1 MIHSDHGRHSYTPA
15 MSQGLFLGKEA
26 PVSGDTLGPRVDL
39 NPTDLLTH
47 GLIVGMTGSGKTGLA
62 IALIE
67 EVMRQG
73 VPVIAIDPKGDLGNL
88 LLLFEDLAPAS
99 FEPWID
105 QDAARRDGKTA
116 AKAAA
121 EAAAAWTKGLA
132 EWGLGPADL
141 KDLKAKREAVIYT
154 PGSSSGVQLNVLQ
167 SLEAPSV
174 NFEKAP
180 EDLRDEIAGIVS
192 GLLGLLKIEADP
204 LQSQEFILLA
214 NIIENAWKSGKGLT
228 LESLIA
234 AVADP
239 PFDKIGALPLDSV
252 YPRKQRQGL
261 MMALNN
267 LLASP
272 QFESWR
278 VGEPLDIQKML
289 VSPDGR
295 PRLSVVYTAHL
306 SEEERFFVTAL
317 ILDKVKTWM
326 RRQSGT
332 TSLRAL
338 VYMDEIY
345 GYFPPHPANPPT
357 KRPLLTLLKQ
367 ARAQGVSIVLA
378 TQNPIDLDYKG
389 LGNIGTWMVG
399 RLQTDN
405 DRARL
410 RDGLVGAGVDAG
422 AVETLLGATRKRV
435 FLLHDVHRGKPCLL
449 ASRFAMSYLRGPL
462 TREEI
467 STLMEGRPAAT
478 AGVAPAHDATSSAP
492 VLPPPFKHLYF
503 RKYGGEQAEP
513 HLLVKYAYRL
523 KDQDEVIGVRL
534 YPLSVPSPA
543 EILDAEHLEV
553 EDESAITAEPPPGA
567 RYGEL
572 PSFLAS
578 AGARGLERAVKERL
592 ADEFRMTVL
601 LDSVT
606 KMQSL
611 PGESAADFEK
621 RLEASVSNAEAER
634 LGERLQRKRRDL
646 QKATQDLEGRAQEKK
661 AAILKG
667 AIEVGASLFGSLF
680 GGRRSS
686 AASAIRKG
694 ASAVGGVTS
703 KNRMEDNAG
712 SRVEALEHEIS
723 EIESAIESAGD
734 VDPSRF
740 EERTIAP
747 SKTSTRL
754 LRYDIVWV
762 C

>member
-1 MIHSDHGRHSYTPA
+1 
-15 MSQGLFLGKEA
+15 MSKGLFLGKEA
-26 PVSGDTLGPRVDL
+26 EASGDALGPRIDL

-88 LLLFEDLAPAS
+88 LLLFDDLSAKS

-105 QDAARRDGKTA
+105 GDAARREGKTP
-116 AKAAA
+116 A
-121 EAAAAWTKGLA
+121 EAAQRAAEVWTKGLA
-132 EWGLGPADL
+132 EWGLGPADI
-141 KDLKAKREAVIYT
+141 KELKAKRDAVIYT

-167 SLEAPSV
+167 SLEAPSLA
-174 NFEKAP
+174 FEKAP

-204 LQSQEFILLA
+204 LQSQEYILLA
-214 NIIENAWKSGKGLT
+214 TIIENAWKSGKNLT
-228 LESLIA
+228 LETLIA

-239 PFDKIGALPLDSV
+239 PFDKIGALPLESV

-272 QFESWR
+272 QFEAWR
-278 VGEPLDIQKML
+278 VGQPLDIQSML
-289 VSPDGR
+289 YAPDGR
-295 PRLSVVYTAHL
+295 PRLSVIYTAHL

-317 ILDKVKTWM
+317 VLDKIKTWM

-367 ARAQGVSIVLA
+367 ARAQGVGIVLA

-410 RDGLVGAGVDAG
+410 RDGLIGAGVDG
-422 AVETLLGATRKRV
+422 AAVDVMLGAARKRV
-435 FLLHDVHRGKPCLL
+435 FLLHDVHRPKPCLL
-449 ASRFAMSYLRGPL
+449 ASRFVMSYLRGPL

-467 STLMEGRPAAT
+467 STLMAD
-478 AGVAPAHDATSSAP
+478 HDANATIAPSATRDEGASAP

-503 RKYGGEQAEP
+503 SRYGAAQAEP

-523 KDQDEVIGVRL
+523 KDQDETIGARL
-534 YPLSVPSPA
+534 YPLGVASPS
-543 EILDAEHLEV
+543 EILDAEHF
-553 EDESAITAEPPPGA
+553 DIESEESISAAAPEGV
-567 RYGEL
+567 RYGDL
-572 PSFLAS
+572 PLFLAS
-578 AGARGLERAVKERL
+578 AGAKGIERAIKDRL
-592 ADEFRMTVL
+592 ADEFKMTVL
-601 LDSVT
+601 LDKVSR
-606 KMQSL
+606 MQSE
-611 PGESAADFEK
+611 PGESVEDFER
-621 RLEASVSNAEAER
+621 RLESSVSSAEAER
-634 LGERLQRKRRDL
+634 LRERLQRKQRDL
-646 QKATQDLEGRAQEKK
+646 QKATQDLEGRGQEKK
-661 AAILKG
+661 AAMLKG

-680 GGRRSS
+680 SGRSSS
-686 AASAIRKG
+686 AATTLRKG
-694 ASAVGGVTS
+694 ASALGGVTT
-703 KNRMEDNAG
+703 KNRMEDNAE
-712 SRVEALEHEIS
+712 SRVEALKQEIA
-723 EIESAIESAGD
+723 EIESAIQDAGD
-734 VDPSRF
+734 IDPARF
-740 EERTIAP
+740 EARTVGP
-747 SKTSTRL
+747 TKTGTKL
-754 LRYDIVWV
+754 LRCEIVWV
-762 C
+762 Y